1 MRDYSPNAVS
11 TAYAANG
18 TGPAVYGR
26 YRDRGYEVNPLTA
39 RVGTLVPENV
49 SASEAFAIAGLDWTA
64 AKQPVYYL
72 GADGPVVSPEHCAIV
87 RSDNYSCLGIHGSGY
102 TPVQNTALVN
112 LLDYL
117 REDIRLES
125 VLSIHNGRRVFATA
139 TIDTEDEVVPGDKVR
154 RYLHLF
160 NSHDGSTGFGVFFS
174 DVRLACANQL
184 NYLTGRAAST
194 ATAAGEGLR
203 RKHTSSVTAFAS
215 SLPHLIDLERRSF
228 AASIDELRSLTSVK
242 LTTEIARRV
251 LEATFADKLAAPIR
265 DKTTGERR
273 RRRPTPQ
280 THLLGHRLR
289 LLPAPPDRPGAPQL
303 RRLHRRA
310 ALPHQRQTHHRD
322 RPPRPGGHLRRQ
334 ARRPHPRQ
342 NHRRAPPAQP
352 GRPPRDPHN
361 PRALRRQHRPGHQHH
376 PRHLRHG
383 LRPVQRDHPTRHP
396 RLRPRQRRDRP
407 GPRPPGVPLGRH
419 QRQAHRPSPHRCA
432 GAGLTLHQERPRSYH
447 TPGLV
452 PSSTQ
457 LLPTEPP

>member
-1 MRDYSPNAVS
+1 MRDYSPNAVT

-18 TGPAVYGR
+18 VGPMAYGR

-64 AKQPVYYL
+64 QKQPVYYL
-72 GADGPVVSPEHCAIV
+72 GADGPVVSPDHCAIV
-87 RSDNYSCLGIHGSGY
+87 RTDNYACLGIHGSGY

-125 VLSIHNGRRVFATA
+125 VLSIRDGRRVFATA

-174 DVRLACANQL
+174 DVRLVCANQL

-194 ATAAGEGLR
+194 AAAAGEGLR

-228 AASIDELRSLTSVK
+228 AASIDELRALTSVK

-265 DKTTGERR
+265 DKTTDTKRPRTLADLPEIETIREHYAGNTGLGINTIPGVSGTAYALFNAITQYETHDSGRAKDETDRARARLISLWGGESAKRI
-273 RRRPTPQ
+273 
-280 THLLGHRLR
+280 
-289 LLPAPPDRPGAPQL
+289 DRA
-303 RRLHRRA
+303 RA
-310 ALPHQRQTHHRD
+310 ASL
-322 RPPRPGGHLRRQ
+322 
-334 ARRPHPRQ
+334 
-342 NHRRAPPAQP
+342 
-352 GRPPRDPHN
+352 
-361 PRALRRQHRPGHQHH
+361 AL
-376 PRHLRHG
+376 
-383 LRPVQRDHPTRHP
+383 V
-396 RLRPRQRRDRP
+396 
-407 GPRPPGVPLGRH
+407 
-419 QRQAHRPSPHRCA
+419 
-432 GAGLTLHQERPRSYH
+432 
-447 TPGLV
+447 
-452 PSSTQ
+452 
-457 LLPTEPP
+457 